1 MKVIDFPKKEK
12 PSASDMLQA
21 AADFASEMED
31 EGLELQVVT
40 IIQMKGV
47 PSIQYSNVSMDRMA
61 TLLDYAKWDL
71 ITALINDE
79 YTEEFGEDD
88 DDTVH

>member
-21 AADFASEMED
+21 AADFASDMED

-79 YTEEFGEDD
+79 YTEEYGEDG
-88 DDTVH
+88 DDTIH